1 MDSDKLVISILGLLV
16 VIFFYRNF
24 LYSLLKNKK
33 ESFEM
38 ILISLIVF
46 FLFYLI
52 CDIVLEYIPNN
63 IR

>member
-1 MDSDKLVISILGLLV
+1 MNSDKLVISILGLLMI
-16 VIFFYRNF
+16 IFFYRNF

-52 CDIVLEYIPNN
+52 CDILLEYIPNN